1 MLINPN
7 NKEEK
12 VFTISEYLNLLND
25 GLQEFSVKITGEVG
39 KVNVDFKGHAY
50 FSLRDEKDQSVIS
63 CAIWAGRYKMY
74 GIKLEEGMKVIA
86 YGTPSIY
93 KPNGRISF
101 IAETIEHAGEG
112 ELKKKYEELK
122 TKLDKEGIFAESEK
136 RSIPNYVQKIG
147 VITSKQGAVWSDF
160 LSNIGKHGFRIKI
173 IDSRVEGAEA
183 VLDLLSAIKMFKKQ
197 DIEVLVI
204 MRGGGSF
211 ESLQAFNNELLV
223 REVAG
228 FPVPV
233 IAAIGHDKDVPLI
246 SLAADREVS
255 TPSIATVVL
264 NESWDRAA
272 LLIEKHERKIISEYG
287 RNLEDIRNIIDVS
300 VEVVKE
306 YSDSV
311 MHVYETIRQ
320 GLIVSMQ
327 NFKNGL
333 ININNDITVSR
344 QNIFSGFRNLALIIG
359 QQLNNSEAIVLA
371 NNPER
376 HLKLGYSIAKIHN
389 RIVKNVGDISMGD
402 VITLL
407 VADGEIVSEVKNK
420 INKK

>member
-1 MLINPN
+1 M
-7 NKEEK
+7 EEK
-12 VFTISEYLNLLND
+12 IFTISEYIDLLND

-39 KVNVDFKGHAY
+39 KVAMDAKGHAY
-50 FSLRDEKDQSVIS
+50 FSLRDEKDQGVMS
-63 CAIWAGRYKMY
+63 CIIWAGKYKMF
-74 GIKLEEGMKVIA
+74 GIKLEEGMKIIA
-86 YGTPSIY
+86 YGCPSIY
-93 KPNGRISF
+93 KPNGRFSF
-101 IAETIEHAGEG
+101 IAETISHAGEG

-122 TKLDKEGIFAESEK
+122 AKLEKEGVFDPNEK
-136 RSIPNYVQKIG
+136 RPIPNYVQKIG

-160 LSNIGKHGFRIKI
+160 LSNIGKHGFKIKL

-183 VLDLLSAIKMFKKQ
+183 ILDLLSAIKMFKKQ

-255 TPSIATVVL
+255 TPSIATVAL

-272 LLIEKHERKIISEYG
+272 LLIEKQERKIMSKY
-287 RNLEDIRNIIDVS
+287 RQNLEDTRNIINAS

-311 MHVYETIRQ
+311 MHVYETIRH

-327 NFKNGL
+327 NFKNRL
-333 ININNDITVSR
+333 MNVNNDINIYR
-344 QNIFSGFRNLALIIG
+344 QGIFGGFRNLVLKTG
-359 QQLNNSEAIVLA
+359 QQINSSEAVIFA

-376 HLKLGYSIAKIHN
+376 HLKLGYSIAKIHD
-389 RIVKNVGDISMGD
+389 RIVKNVGDVSVGD
-402 VITLL
+402 TVNLL

>member
-1 MLINPN
+1 M
-7 NKEEK
+7 EDE
-12 VFTISEYLNLLND
+12 VFTISEYIDLVNK
-25 GLQEFSVKITGEVG
+25 GLEEFSVKIIGEVG
-39 KVNVDFKGHAY
+39 KVDVGPSGHVY
-50 FSLRDEKDQSVIS
+50 FSLRDEKDQSVIN
-63 CAIWAGRYKMY
+63 CIIWAGRYKMY
-74 GIKLEEGMKVIA
+74 GMKLEEGVKIIA
-86 YGTPSIY
+86 YGCPSIY
-93 KPNGRISF
+93 KASGKLSF
-101 IAETIEHAGEG
+101 LAETIQPAGEG

-122 TKLDKEGIFAESEK
+122 VRLEREGIFAESEK
-136 RSIPNYVQKIG
+136 RPIPNYVQRVG

-160 LSNIGKHGFRIKI
+160 LSNVGKHGFKIKL

-183 VLDLLSAIKMFKKQ
+183 ILDLLSAIKMFKKQ

-233 IAAIGHDKDVPLI
+233 IAAIGHDKDAPLI

-255 TPSIATVVL
+255 TPSIATVAL

-272 LLIEKHERKIISEYG
+272 LLIEKQERKIMSEYG
-287 RNLEDIRNIIDVS
+287 QNLEDTINIINAS
-300 VEVVKE
+300 AEVVKE

-311 MHVYETIRQ
+311 MHAYETIRH

-327 NFKNGL
+327 NFKNQL
-333 ININNDITVSR
+333 INIGKNISISR
-344 QNIFSGFRNLALIIG
+344 QSIFSGFRNLALKTG
-359 QQLNNSEAIVLA
+359 QQLNNSEAVVFS

-376 HLKLGYSIAKIHN
+376 HLKLGYSIAKLN
-389 RIVKNVGDISMGD
+389 DKIVKDIDNVSIGD
-402 VITLL
+402 VLNLI
-407 VADGEIVSEVKNK
+407 VSDGEIISEVKNINK
-420 INKK
+420 INQNK

>member
-101 IAETIEHAGEG
+101 IAETISHAGEG

-122 TKLDKEGIFAESEK
+122 AKLEKEGIFAESEK
-136 RSIPNYVQKIG
+136 RAIPNYVQKIG

-160 LSNIGKHGFRIKI
+160 LSNIGKHGFKIKL

-183 VLDLLSAIKMFKKQ
+183 ILDLLSAIKIFKKQ

-246 SLAADREVS
+246 SLAADLEVS
-255 TPSIATVVL
+255 TPSIAAITL
-264 NESWDRAA
+264 SESWKEAV
-272 LLIEKHERKIISEYG
+272 LLVERHRTDIISSYEG
-287 RNLEDIRNIIDVS
+287 GLDAVNSLID
-300 VEVVKE
+300 
-306 YSDSV
+306 
-311 MHVYETIRQ
+311 
-320 GLIVSMQ
+320 
-327 NFKNGL
+327 
-333 ININNDITVSR
+333 
-344 QNIFSGFRNLALIIG
+344 
-359 QQLNNSEAIVLA
+359 
-371 NNPER
+371 
-376 HLKLGYSIAKIHN
+376 
-389 RIVKNVGDISMGD
+389 
-402 VITLL
+402 
-407 VADGEIVSEVKNK
+407 
-420 INKK
+420 

>member
-1 MLINPN
+1 MIKDNM
-7 NKEEK
+7 EEK
-12 VFTISEYLNLLND
+12 IFTISEYIDLLND

-39 KVNVDFKGHAY
+39 KVAMDAKGHAY
-50 FSLRDEKDQSVIS
+50 FSLRDEKDQGVMS
-63 CAIWAGRYKMY
+63 CIIWAGKYKMF
-74 GIKLEEGMKVIA
+74 GIKLEEGMKIIA
-86 YGTPSIY
+86 YGCPSIY
-93 KPNGRISF
+93 KPNGRFSF
-101 IAETIEHAGEG
+101 IAETISHAGEG

-122 TKLDKEGIFAESEK
+122 AKLEKEGVFDPNEK
-136 RSIPNYVQKIG
+136 RPIPNYVQKIG

-160 LSNIGKHGFRIKI
+160 LSNIGKHGFKIKL

-183 VLDLLSAIKMFKKQ
+183 ILDLLSAIKMFKKQ

-255 TPSIATVVL
+255 TPSIATVAL

-272 LLIEKHERKIISEYG
+272 LLIEKQERKIMSKY
-287 RNLEDIRNIIDVS
+287 RQNLEDTRNIINAS

-311 MHVYETIRQ
+311 MHVYETIRH

-327 NFKNGL
+327 NFKNRL
-333 ININNDITVSR
+333 MNVNNDINIYR
-344 QNIFSGFRNLALIIG
+344 QGIFGGFRNLVLKTG
-359 QQLNNSEAIVLA
+359 QQINSSEAVIFA

-376 HLKLGYSIAKIHN
+376 HLKLGYSIAKIHD
-389 RIVKNVGDISMGD
+389 RIVKNIGDVSVGDTVS
-402 VITLL
+402 LL

>member
-1 MLINPN
+1 MIKDNM
-7 NKEEK
+7 EEK
-12 VFTISEYLNLLND
+12 IFTISEYIDLLND

-39 KVNVDFKGHAY
+39 KVAMDAKGHAY
-50 FSLRDEKDQSVIS
+50 FSLRDEKDQGVMS
-63 CAIWAGRYKMY
+63 CIIWAGKYKMF
-74 GIKLEEGMKVIA
+74 GIKLEEGMKIIA
-86 YGTPSIY
+86 YGCPSIY
-93 KPNGRISF
+93 KPNGRFSF
-101 IAETIEHAGEG
+101 IAETISHAGEG

-122 TKLDKEGIFAESEK
+122 AKLEKEGVFDPNEK
-136 RSIPNYVQKIG
+136 RPIPNYVQKIG

-160 LSNIGKHGFRIKI
+160 LSNIGKHGFKIKL

-183 VLDLLSAIKMFKKQ
+183 ILDLLSAIKMFKKQ

-255 TPSIATVVL
+255 TPSIATVAL

-272 LLIEKHERKIISEYG
+272 LLIEKQERKIMSKY
-287 RNLEDIRNIIDVS
+287 RQNLEDTRNIINAS

-311 MHVYETIRQ
+311 MHVYETIRH

-327 NFKNGL
+327 NFKNRL
-333 ININNDITVSR
+333 MNVNNDINIYR
-344 QNIFSGFRNLALIIG
+344 QGIFGGFRNLVLKTG
-359 QQLNNSEAIVLA
+359 QQINSSEAVIFA

-376 HLKLGYSIAKIHN
+376 HLKLGYSIAKIHD
-389 RIVKNVGDISMGD
+389 RIVKNVGDVSVGD
-402 VITLL
+402 TVNLL

>member
-1 MLINPN
+1 M
-7 NKEEK
+7 EEK
-12 VFTISEYLNLLND
+12 IFTISEYIDLLND

-39 KVNVDFKGHAY
+39 KVAMDAKGHAY
-50 FSLRDEKDQSVIS
+50 FSLRDEKDQGVMS
-63 CAIWAGRYKMY
+63 CIIWAGKYKMF
-74 GIKLEEGMKVIA
+74 GIKLEEGMKIIA
-86 YGTPSIY
+86 YGCPSIY
-93 KPNGRISF
+93 KPNGRFSF
-101 IAETIEHAGEG
+101 IAETISHAGEG

-122 TKLDKEGIFAESEK
+122 AKLEKEGVFDPNEK
-136 RSIPNYVQKIG
+136 RPIPNYVQKIG

-160 LSNIGKHGFRIKI
+160 LSNIGKHGFKIKL

-183 VLDLLSAIKMFKKQ
+183 ILDLLSAIKMFKKQ

-255 TPSIATVVL
+255 TPSIATVAL

-272 LLIEKHERKIISEYG
+272 LLIEKQERKIMSKY
-287 RNLEDIRNIIDVS
+287 RQNLEDTRNIINAS

-311 MHVYETIRQ
+311 MHVYETIRH

-327 NFKNGL
+327 NFKNRL
-333 ININNDITVSR
+333 MNVNNDINIYR
-344 QNIFSGFRNLALIIG
+344 QGIFGGFRNLVLKTG
-359 QQLNNSEAIVLA
+359 QQINSSEAVIFA

-376 HLKLGYSIAKIHN
+376 HLKLGYSIAKIHD
-389 RIVKNVGDISMGD
+389 RIVKNVGDVSVGD
-402 VITLL
+402 TANIL